1 MFKIIKHN
9 YAICIPVYNEINN
22 LDRLLININDYLLLN
37 KEINIEVYFCDD
49 FSTDGSFEFLNNYC
63 EKNNRFY
70 LKRFEKNNFGPG
82 FMFKKFFLF
91 LKNNNKKFDGV
102 ITIEADSTV
111 KLNTLNE
118 MIIMH
123 NCNYDLVLASPYSY
137 SGSLKGTNFFRKIL
151 SKIGNIFMSSLL
163 GFNGINTLS
172 SFMRLY
178 DKSLIN
184 IICNKENIISNGFV
198 SVIEILYFVLKNDIR
213 VIEIP
218 ITVNSDQRIGKSKL
232 KIISTILSY
241 FKTVINLRINN

>member
-1 MFKIIKHN
+1 MFSIIKQD

-22 LDRLLININDYLLLN
+22 LNRLLSNINNYVLLN
-37 KEINIEVYFCDD
+37 KEIRVEVYFCDD
-49 FSTDGSFEFLNNYC
+49 FSTDGSFEYLNKYC
-63 EKNNRFY
+63 EGREKYNIM
-70 LKRFEKNNFGPG
+70 RFEKNNFGPG
-82 FMFKKFFLF
+82 FIFKKFFSF
-91 LKNNNKKFDGV
+91 LKNHNKTFDGV

-111 KLNTLNE
+111 RLDTINE

-123 NCNYDLVLASPYSY
+123 NCNYDLILASPYSY

-151 SKIGNIFMSSLL
+151 SKLGNIFMSSLL

-184 IICNKENIISNGFV
+184 DICDNEKNISNGFV
-198 SVIEILYFVLKNDIR
+198 SVIEILYFVLKNKIK

-218 ITVNSDQRIGKSKL
+218 ITLNSDQRIGKSKL
-232 KIISTILSY
+232 KIIRTILSY
-241 FKTVINLRINN
+241 FKTVIKLRIYN